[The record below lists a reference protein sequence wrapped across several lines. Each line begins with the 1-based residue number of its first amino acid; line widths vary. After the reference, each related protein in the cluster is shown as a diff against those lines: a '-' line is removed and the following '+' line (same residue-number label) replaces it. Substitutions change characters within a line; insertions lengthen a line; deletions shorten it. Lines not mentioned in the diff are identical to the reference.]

1 MAGRANPL
9 TKRVTTPASAEFT
22 WSMPAGDF
30 RAFMD
35 SMQRLG
41 YDTAPLMG
49 VAGLKDADLADPDVR
64 IPCEA
69 LGAIA
74 SLAQR
79 TRFTPN
85 LPLEL
90 ARVTPL
96 GAYPLL
102 DYVVVTS
109 DTAGSAV
116 RQLARYARL
125 VGNPVVIDVHDDSG
139 TDVRVE
145 LSSGTAPFG
154 IEFLASL
161 MILHLHRETDGRFAA
176 SSIAFRHALDDAHA
190 FGQILGCTVRSG
202 SSWSGMVVPQEAW
215 QLPLRR
221 RDPVLRGLL
230 ESQADDLLA
239 RLPQRAGLVAE
250 VQRALTARVISG
262 DARIGTIARQLAMS
276 GRTLQR
282 RLAAEGVSYQQLV
295 DDARKEAAWRYLAE
309 PTLAIGEVAYLV
321 GYSEPA
327 PFHRAFKRWYGMTP
341 DAARRRGP
349 A

>member
-1 MAGRANPL
+1 M
-9 TKRVTTPASAEFT
+9 
-22 WSMPAGDF
+22 
-30 RAFMD
+30 
-35 SMQRLG
+35 
-41 YDTAPLMG
+41 
-49 VAGLKDADLADPDVR
+49 
-64 IPCEA
+64 
-69 LGAIA
+69 
-74 SLAQR
+74 
-79 TRFTPN
+79 
-85 LPLEL
+85 
-90 ARVTPL
+90 
-96 GAYPLL
+96 
-102 DYVVVTS
+102 
-109 DTAGSAV
+109 

-145 LSSGTAPFG
+145 LSSGAAPFG
-154 IEFLASL
+154 IEFLSSL
-161 MILHLHRETDGRFAA
+161 MILHLHRETEGRFTA
-176 SSIAFRHALDDAHA
+176 SSINFQHAPDDAHA
-190 FGQILGCTVRSG
+190 FAQILGCTVRGG
-202 SSWSGMVVPQEAW
+202 SSWNGVVVPRESW

-230 ESQADDLLA
+230 ESQADAALA
-239 RLPQRAGLVAE
+239 RLPQRGGLAAE
-250 VQRALTARVISG
+250 VQRALTARAISG

-341 DAARRRGP
+341 DAARRRP